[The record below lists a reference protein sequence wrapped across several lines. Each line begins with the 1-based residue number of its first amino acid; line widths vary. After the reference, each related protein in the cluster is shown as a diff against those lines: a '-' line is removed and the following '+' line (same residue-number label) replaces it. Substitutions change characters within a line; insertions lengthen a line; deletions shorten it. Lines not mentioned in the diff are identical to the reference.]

1 VQQQLLPG
9 AQVAAAQVS
18 HATARPLG
26 EGLEDE
32 IMFDYHHSNHM
43 HHSAGSPLARE
54 GSNMS
59 DWQIKAGRTDSYLT
73 RTRSS
78 ASLWHS
84 EYQFTDMV
92 TSGVCGRSSWLH
104 QAQQL
109 AGVPDVHR
117 SHLHTLYC

>member
-1 VQQQLLPG
+1 VQQGCNLVADSKALIQQQQQQQQQQQLSGVRLT
-9 AQVAAAQVS
+9 AAQAS
-18 HATARPLG
+18 HATGTPLG

-32 IMFDYHHSNHM
+32 MMFDYHHSNHM
-43 HHSAGSPLARE
+43 HYSAGSPLARE

-84 EYQFTDMV
+84 EYQSVCMAAN
-92 TSGVCGRSSWLH
+92 GVC
-104 QAQQL
+104 
-109 AGVPDVHR
+109 D
-117 SHLHTLYC
+117 C